1 MWSTIQQR
9 IPIKSIFPW
18 KNKNSNAFDGMKN
31 DEVMKELPVQ
41 LSPSP
46 SYPGLHVQ
54 LQDTLV
60 LLQTA
65 LELQL

>member
-1 MWSTIQQR
+1 MVYYLAKNSY
-9 IPIKSIFPW
+9 KEHLFME
-18 KNKNSNAFDGMKN
+18 NKNSNAFDGMKN

-54 LQDTLV
+54 L
-60 LLQTA
+60 
-65 LELQL
+65 